1 MKPHLRQ
8 KIALIDI
15 ILLLEVKANR
25 YVMKE
30 PWVTWALMKQ
40 SIPLKII
47 SIEIILVWSYQ

>member
-25 YVMKE
+25 NVMKE
-30 PWVTWALMKQ
+30 PWVSWALMKL

>member
-30 PWVTWALMKQ
+30 PWVTWALMKL